1 MLGSVVCWWNGLNS
15 KLLLTPAFSF
25 PNDCV
30 YAMVNRTKQNERML
44 IRERYV
50 KDLSDKM
57 HSPSV
62 NGLSEGWLRDHSQR
76 DEMPFSNWG
85 QKSRKKKTRQ
95 GQKRGEDKCTCWT
108 WNRGHG
114 VALKRL
120 QILLPPATAMSFVP
134 TWESGRFSTMDQLR
148 AWKTSIEWMRMYF
161 RFLASEIKQDATRD
175 N

>member
-62 NGLSEGWLRDHSQR
+62 NGLSEVWLRDHSQR

-85 QKSRKKKTRQ
+85 QKSRKKKQDRVRKGGRTSVHV
-95 GQKRGEDKCTCWT
+95 E
-108 WNRGHG
+108 
-114 VALKRL
+114 LE
-120 QILLPPATAMSFVP
+120 IEATGSH
-134 TWESGRFSTMDQLR
+134 
-148 AWKTSIEWMRMYF
+148 WKDF
-161 RFLASEIKQDATRD
+161 RFYYRQLPRCPLSLPENPGASPQWINYVPGRRR
-175 N
+175 